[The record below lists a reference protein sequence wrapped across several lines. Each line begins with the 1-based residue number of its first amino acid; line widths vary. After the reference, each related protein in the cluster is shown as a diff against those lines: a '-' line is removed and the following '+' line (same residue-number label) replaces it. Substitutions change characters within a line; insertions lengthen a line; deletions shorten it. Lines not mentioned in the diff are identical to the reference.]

1 MEHFDKPALAK
12 VELVRELNI
21 AAIGHLGDELAASED
36 GIALNLAYFD
46 MRGWSVSDAELICEQ
61 EREYL
66 GELAEA
72 GWTTDK
78 AEEIIDEYM
87 SDVNELIGF
96 DPGMAGAVVAL
107 SAAGATPISSC
118 NGGTIGSSHHSSEV
132 PHILFAASDSMDV
145 IAIQNAIEAT
155 DLGSVANGFYGEI
168 YADQV
173 LKFHAF
179 ASSLIDA
186 LQRFRPQVG
195 R

>member
-1 MEHFDKPALAK
+1 MEHFDKPTLAK
-12 VELVRELNI
+12 VEIFRELNI
-21 AAIGHLGDELAASED
+21 AAIGYLDDEAAASED

-46 MRGWSVSDAELICEQ
+46 MRGWSVSDAELICKQ
-61 EREYL
+61 ERDYL
-66 GELAEA
+66 RELAEV

-87 SDVNELIGF
+87 SDVSELNGF
-96 DPGMAGAVVAL
+96 DPGMAAAVVAL

-132 PHILFAASDSMDV
+132 PHILFAASDTIDEK
-145 IAIQNAIEAT
+145 AIRHAIEVA
-155 DLGSVANGFYGEI
+155 DLGSVANGSYGEI

-179 ASSLIDA
+179 ALSLVDA
-186 LQRFRPQVG
+186 LHRG
-195 R
+195 S